1 MLGQKKQK
9 LLRQSNMMICVIS
22 QIEYF
27 IKYINLLRSHIR
39 VFVGINMQD
48 DLDKMNQE
56 LLLEIVALRKRNV
69 IMEVKGDRT

>member
-1 MLGQKKQK
+1 
-9 LLRQSNMMICVIS
+9 MMICVIS

-48 DLDKMNQE
+48 DLGKMNQE

>member
-9 LLRQSNMMICVIS
+9 LLRQSNMMICVILR
-22 QIEYF
+22 IEYF

-39 VFVGINMQD
+39 IFVGINMQD
-48 DLDKMNQE
+48 DLDKMNQK

-69 IMEVKGDRT
+69 IMEVNGDRT